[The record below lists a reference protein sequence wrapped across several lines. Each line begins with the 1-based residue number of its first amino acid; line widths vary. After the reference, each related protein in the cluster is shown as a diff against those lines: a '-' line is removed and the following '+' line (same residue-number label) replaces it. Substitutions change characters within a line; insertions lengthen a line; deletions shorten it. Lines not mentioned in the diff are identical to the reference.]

1 MQARGVPSSEQPP
14 ANARGRRTRA
24 ALLAAARALLE
35 ERGFAALSMAT
46 VAERAGVSRRA
57 VYLHFASRGDLVGA
71 LFEHVAQAEGLDAAV
86 QPIRDALHAASALDA
101 WARMEA

>member
-1 MQARGVPSSEQPP
+1 MQAPGAPSSEQPP

-35 ERGFAALSMAT
+35 ERGFEALSMAT
-46 VAERAGVSRRA
+46 VAQRAGVSRRA

-71 LFEHVAQAEGLDAAV
+71 LFEHVAQAERLDAAV
-86 QPIRDALHAASALDA
+86 QPIRNAPHGASALDA